1 MADNPNTYNFG
12 RFITTDDTTESSTSS
27 QSNNSASNLSSMK
40 DIMNKLLQ
48 TSQSMEKNLA
58 AMQKSMIG
66 MSQSGAR
73 DKMFGDS
80 ATHFRSAA
88 ATKSGYTIGNTL
100 FDKPLDKFLDA
111 FEDTLL
117 KSLVSTSFKN
127 KLNTAMGTFATALG
141 TNLEGLPKALGKQV
155 AQSVAKSQ
163 MFQNVSGRVN
173 SRANRAFG
181 RVQNVF
187 MQGVQQYQAT
197 RGAASGVDYVN
208 TLKNIGQNIG
218 TGNFAKVA
226 ELAQTSGLANAAM
239 AGFTKVVS
247 KFGPH
252 ALAAVIAIKALS
264 KAIGPAV
271 EGFKALTK
279 GISQAANREQ
289 ESRKKNLEYEKQ
301 RITEDVNTLIREPF
315 EILKNAAQKVYDAW
329 DSNLRLITGTQ
340 GYNKSDLQDLLSAY
354 SERLRASGLTDV
366 VASSSIIENLASV
379 LKSGLSGAIAEEFA
393 YQATILNAAIPTQDF
408 FSYAATYSSIAA
420 NAVKNGLSNAE
431 AIQSANRSLSDFANS
446 LLYASRELSGGFTTG
461 LQNAEQLYTNAA
473 KIAQAART
481 GNTAEIAGVL
491 TSVSAIVGAI
501 APDLATSLTDAVY
514 SAATGGN
521 ASSLVALRSLAGV
534 NASNTEF
541 LQALAVNPKQ
551 VFSNLFRNLAAMY
564 TSSGDAYM
572 EKAEGY
578 AELFGLSAEA
588 FQRIDFNYLADAI
601 SAMNTSSD
609 ALEQNLELLASGQ
622 TTLTKEQLVNRQ
634 INQYMLEEGL
644 TYVLDNEAARSIQ
657 EHMWNEQIAREL
669 MEAQYGVELRGAG
682 LEFLEG
688 IVTSVQNILN
698 LLNPISWLKKAV
710 NVVETAKESK
720 ALRED
725 IAKVL
730 ELGKVGSGNSN
741 ALRNLTSTNQNLKL
755 VSNLVELLGGTSS
768 YVAASNARLSKINLL
783 NSVGAASG
791 PLGGLISFAA
801 LATGSNNGVY
811 GISDSARSLVNSII
825 LNSAT
830 SGIGKGVG
838 SSGGMYRWGMISKSS
853 SSAVASYLQGLAG
866 LAGLD
871 GALVASSAASPT
883 STSQAGL
890 QAKLQKMMSDEYMK
904 NFISDTTHKSYEEW
918 AASAKQLGITDFAKA
933 VEAAGYTENQMKM
946 FYETRE
952 TEAGAA
958 AQHEEKEHQ
967 YKFREMGMDFWSVKF
982 PKDFQDPLFAL
993 LTTTND
999 LLTINNATLAD
1010 ILLRHDT
1017 WLETWGAFKSSD
1029 KRSWDMFFDNIILYG
1044 EKIKEHTKN
1053 FADYFIRHIYYD
1065 ASGYNYSSVL
1075 EIQQKERAESGDAI
1089 YALAE
1094 ALSKN
1099 TVDLKDPAVQT
1110 NAILAEIL
1118 KVVNAIMTQNNNTAG
1133 AVSLSDTLAALSM
1146 GITHTV

>member
-12 RFITTDDTTESSTSS
+12 RFIVTDDTSTGDSSS
-27 QSNNSASNLSSMK
+27 QSSSSYREPNSVPAMLAEVLKSSRA
-40 DIMNKLLQ
+40 
-48 TSQSMEKNLA
+48 MEKSLA

-66 MSQSGAR
+66 MSQSSAR
-73 DKMFGDS
+73 DRMFGDS
-80 ATHFRSAA
+80 ATHFRDAA
-88 ATKSGYTIGNTL
+88 STKSGYTIGNTL
-100 FDKPLDKFLDA
+100 FDKPLDKFLDS

-127 KLNTAMGTFATALG
+127 KLNTAMSTFATALG
-141 TNLEGLPKALGKQV
+141 TNLEGLPKAVGKQLARSV
-155 AQSVAKSQ
+155 AQSQ
-163 MFQNVSGRVN
+163 RFQNLSGRVN
-173 SRANRAFG
+173 NTANRAFG

-187 MQGVQQYQAT
+187 MQGVQNYQAT
-197 RGAASGVDYVN
+197 QGAGGVDYVN

-226 ELAQTSGLANAAM
+226 ELAQTSSLANAAM
-239 AGFTKVVS
+239 AGFTKVIT
-247 KFGPH
+247 KFGPY
-252 ALAAVIAIKALS
+252 AIAAVVAIKALS
-264 KAIGPAV
+264 KAIGPAI

-420 NAVKNGLSNAE
+420 NAVKNGMANAD
-431 AIQSANRSLSDFANS
+431 AIAAANRSLSDFANS

-541 LQALAVNPKQ
+541 LQALATNPKQ

-588 FQRIDFNYLADAI
+588 FQRVDFKYLADAI

-657 EHMWNEQIAREL
+657 EHMWNEQIAREM

-710 NVVETAKESK
+710 NVVGTANEAK

-730 ELGKVGSGNSN
+730 ELGKVGSGN
-741 ALRNLTSTNQNLKL
+741 AGVLRNLTSTNQNLNL
-755 VSNLVELLGGTSS
+755 VSNLVEMLGGTSS
-768 YVAASNARLSKINLL
+768 YAAASSARLSRINLL
-783 NSVGAASG
+783 NNASLALFG
-791 PLGGLISFAA
+791 GGLGA
-801 LATGSNNGVY
+801 LVSVATGGKGMYGV
-811 GISDSARSLVNSII
+811 SDSARNLVNSII
-825 LNSAT
+825 VGSAT
-830 SGIGKGVG
+830 SGLGKGVG

-853 SSAVASYLQGLAG
+853 SNAVASYLQGLAG
-866 LAGLD
+866 LSGLD
-871 GALVASSAASPT
+871 SALVASATASPT

-946 FYETRE
+946 FYEGKE

-958 AQHEEKEHQ
+958 AQHEEREHQ
-967 YKFREMGMDFWSVKF
+967 YKFRETGMDFWSVRF

-999 LLTINNATLAD
+999 LLSINNATLAD

-1017 WLETWGAFKSSD
+1017 WLENWSNFKSSD
-1029 KRSWDMFFDNIILYG
+1029 KRSWDMFFDNIITYG

-1065 ASGYNYSSVL
+1065 ASGYNYSDVL

-1099 TVDLKDPAVQT
+1099 TVDLRDPAVQT

>member
-1 MADNPNTYNFG
+1 MPNNPNTYNFG
-12 RFITTDDTTESSTSS
+12 RFITVDETTESSSGSSS
-27 QSNNSASNLSSMK
+27 QNSSSGSSDNLWSLV
-40 DIMNKLLQ
+40 DKLLKS
-48 TSQSMEKNLA
+48 SQSMEKSLA
-58 AMQKSMIG
+58 AMQKSMVG

-73 DKMFGDS
+73 DRMYGDD
-80 ATHFRSAA
+80 AANHFRNAA
-88 ATKSGYTIGNTL
+88 STRSGYTMGSTL
-100 FDKPLDKFLDA
+100 FDKPLDKFLDS
-111 FEDTLL
+111 FEETLL

-141 TNLEGLPKALGKQV
+141 TNLEGLPKEIGKQL
-155 AQSVAKSQ
+155 ARNVAKSQ
-163 MFQNVSGRVN
+163 MFQNLSGNVN
-173 SRANRAFG
+173 RASNRAFG

-187 MQGVQQYQAT
+187 MQGVQNYQANQ
-197 RGAASGVDYVN
+197 GAASGIDYVN
-208 TLKNIGQNIG
+208 TLKNISQNIG

-226 ELAQTSGLANAAM
+226 ELAKTSGLANAAM
-239 AGFTKVVS
+239 AGFTKTIVA
-247 KFGPH
+247 FGPY
-252 ALAAVIAIKALS
+252 AIAAVIAIKALS

-271 EGFKALTK
+271 DGFKSLAK

-315 EILKNAAQKVYDAW
+315 EILKSAAQKVYDAW

-354 SERLRASGLTDV
+354 SERLRDSGLTDV

-393 YQATILNAAIPTQDF
+393 YQATVLNAAIPTQDF

-420 NAVKNGLSNAE
+420 NAVKNGMSNAD
-431 AIQSANRSLSDFANS
+431 AIAAANRSLSDFANS

-501 APDLATSLTDAVY
+501 APDLATSLTDAIY

-541 LQALAVNPKQ
+541 LQALATNPKQ
-551 VFSNLFRNLAAMY
+551 VFSNLFRNLSAMY

-688 IVTSVQNILN
+688 IVTTVQNILN
-698 LLNPISWLKKAV
+698 LLNPISWLKKAT
-710 NVVETAKESK
+710 NVVGTAAESN

-730 ELGKVGSGNSN
+730 QLGKVGSGNSSV
-741 ALRNLTSTNQNLKL
+741 LRNLTSTNQNLNL
-755 VSNLVELLGGTSS
+755 VSSLVSMLGGKSS
-768 YVAASNARLSKINLL
+768 YAAVSNARRGAINAL
-783 NSVGAASG
+783 NSSTFGL
-791 PLGGLISFAA
+791 LGLV
-801 LATGSNNGVY
+801 TGSNVY
-811 GISDSARSLVNSII
+811 SNSDSARNLVNTMLVNSAI
-825 LNSAT
+825 

-866 LAGLD
+866 LSGLD
-871 GALVASSAASPT
+871 STLVASTTASPT

-946 FYETRE
+946 FYEGKE

-967 YKFREMGMDFWSVKF
+967 YKFREMGMDFWSNKF

-999 LLTINNATLAD
+999 LLSINNATLAD
-1010 ILLRHDT
+1010 ILLRHDA
-1017 WLETWGAFKSSD
+1017 WLENWSSFKSSD
-1029 KRSWDMFFDNIILYG
+1029 RRSWDMFFDNIIMYG

-1065 ASGYNYSSVL
+1065 ASGYNYSDVL
-1075 EIQQKERAESGDAI
+1075 EIQQKERSESGDAI

>member
-12 RFITTDDTTESSTSS
+12 RFIVTDDTSTGDSSS
-27 QSNNSASNLSSMK
+27 QSSSSYREPNSVPAMLAEVLKSSRA
-40 DIMNKLLQ
+40 
-48 TSQSMEKNLA
+48 MEKSLA

-66 MSQSGAR
+66 MSQSSAR
-73 DKMFGDS
+73 DRMFGDS
-80 ATHFRSAA
+80 ATHFRDAA
-88 ATKSGYTIGNTL
+88 STRSGYTIGNTL
-100 FDKPLDKFLDA
+100 FDKPLDKFLDS

-127 KLNTAMGTFATALG
+127 KLNTAMSTFATALG
-141 TNLEGLPKALGKQV
+141 TNLEGLPKAVGKQL
-155 AQSVAKSQ
+155 ARSVANSQ
-163 MFQNVSGRVN
+163 RFQNLSGRVN
-173 SRANRAFG
+173 NTANKAFG

-187 MQGVQQYQAT
+187 MQGVQNYQAT
-197 RGAASGVDYVN
+197 QGAGGVDYVN

-239 AGFTKVVS
+239 AGFTKVIT
-247 KFGPH
+247 KFGPQ
-252 ALAAVIAIKALS
+252 ALAAVVAIKALS
-264 KAIGPAV
+264 KAIGPAI

-420 NAVKNGLSNAE
+420 NAVKNGMANAD
-431 AIQSANRSLSDFANS
+431 AIAAANRSLSDFANS

-541 LQALAVNPKQ
+541 LQALATNPKQ
-551 VFSNLFRNLAAMY
+551 VFSNLFRNLSAMY

-588 FQRIDFNYLADAI
+588 FQRVDFKYLADAI

-657 EHMWNEQIAREL
+657 EHMWNEQIAREM

-710 NVVETAKESK
+710 NVVGTAKESQ

-730 ELGKVGSGNSN
+730 ELGKVGSGN
-741 ALRNLTSTNQNLKL
+741 AGVLRNLTSTNQNLNL
-755 VSNLVELLGGTSS
+755 VSNLVEMLGGTSS
-768 YVAASNARLSKINLL
+768 YAAASSARLSRINLL
-783 NSVGAASG
+783 NTMSAGLA
-791 PLGGLISFAA
+791 GGLLG
-801 LATGSNNGVY
+801 LATGGMYNL
-811 GISDSARSLVNSII
+811 SDSARNLVNSM
-825 LNSAT
+825 LVNSAI
-830 SGIGKGVG
+830 SGVGKGVG

-853 SSAVASYLQGLAG
+853 SNAVASYLQGLAG
-866 LAGLD
+866 LSGLD
-871 GALVASSAASPT
+871 SALVASATASPT

-946 FYETRE
+946 FYEGKE

-967 YKFREMGMDFWSVKF
+967 YKFRETGMDFWSVRF

-999 LLTINNATLAD
+999 LLSINNATLAD

-1017 WLETWGAFKSSD
+1017 WLENWSNFKSSD
-1029 KRSWDMFFDNIILYG
+1029 KRSWDMFFDNIITYG

-1065 ASGYNYSSVL
+1065 ASGYNYSDVL

-1099 TVDLKDPAVQT
+1099 TVDLRDPAVQT